1 MNVILIN
8 HFLDVDSDTI
18 QHSGGSEGNMI
29 KDNKTIVSLP
39 DVSHRN
45 DDYMM
50 TGGGTR
56 PLTVSNVVKVESK
69 EGMANIINGY
79 RGPKELKDKTL
90 PDL

>member
-18 QHSGGSEGNMI
+18 QHSGGSEGNLI
-29 KDNKTIVSLP
+29 KDKTIVSLP

-50 TGGGTR
+50 GGGTR